1 MKPIEFPE
9 QNVVFGK
16 NQPEYLPLP
25 TLLATDGSATTC
37 WELEPGELEEIQKT
51 GKIWF
56 NQLTFFQ
63 PLQPIRPHA
72 FKPELKE
79 AVQIEQKP
87 EPIVIDNFT
96 KEGFEKTME
105 TLEEHELP
113 KHHVLFNPKG
123 KKG

>member
-1 MKPIEFPE
+1 MKPIKFPE
-9 QNVVFGK
+9 QNVVFGE
-16 NQPEYLPLP
+16 NQPEYIPLP

-72 FKPELKE
+72 FKPELGEPVEVK
-79 AVQIEQKP
+79 QKP
-87 EPIVIDNFT
+87 VDVQDIPKEELEEIQ
-96 KEGFEKTME
+96 KEGENY
-105 TLEEHELP
+105 ELP
-113 KHHVLFNPKG
+113 KHHVVFNPREKG
-123 KKG
+123 E